1 MILKFRIPHNSQF
14 LIDWESS
21 LRPSLRGTVIYL
33 EIPLEGIGIEVVYSV
48 RVLDMLSAEWYTLNF
63 MDTGTVSIS
72 GDSEV
77 CSGRISEWV
86 DRMESSYE
94 SLGD

>member
-1 MILKFRIPHNSQF
+1 MILKFRIPHNAQF

-21 LRPSLRGTVIYL
+21 LRPSLRGSVIYL
-33 EIPLEGIGIEVVYSV
+33 EIPIEGIGLEVVYSV
-48 RVLDMLSAEWYTLNF
+48 RVLDMLTAEWYTLSF
-63 MDTGTVSIS
+63 MDTGNVSVS

-77 CSGRISEWV
+77 CSGRMSAWV

-94 SLGD
+94 SLGG